1 MVPLCYVTFLK
12 FVTLLQGLPG
22 PKGDRG
28 DIGPP
33 GPSVRICTVNAIITT
48 NLSRTLFLNFIYF
61 MHAFRP

>member
-48 NLSRTLFLNFIYF
+48 NLSRILFL
-61 MHAFRP
+61 